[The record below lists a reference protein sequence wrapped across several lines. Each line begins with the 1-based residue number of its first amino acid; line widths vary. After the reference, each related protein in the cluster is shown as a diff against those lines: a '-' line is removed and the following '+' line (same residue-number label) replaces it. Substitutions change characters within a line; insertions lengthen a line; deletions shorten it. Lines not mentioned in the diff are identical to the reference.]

1 MKEVQL
7 SALDESRLYS
17 YADYC
22 SWKFQERIELI
33 KGKIFRMTPAP
44 LRIHQTIV
52 VKLTSKFDQFLS
64 GKTCQVYVAPFDVRL
79 PAKNEVDDELIF
91 TVVQPDLVVVCDLE
105 KLDERGCIGAPDL
118 VIEILSSEEGMKK
131 DLFVKYKLYDES
143 GVPEYWIVFP
153 NEGSITAYE
162 LDDQKRYIQKG
173 VYDIQDSISPNAF
186 PEMVLSLNSVFV

>member
-1 MKEVQL
+1 MNEVQL
-7 SALDESRLYS
+7 SDLDESSLYS

-33 KGKIFRMTPAP
+33 KGKIFKMTPAP

-79 PAKNEVDDELIF
+79 PTKNEVSDELIS

-118 VIEILSSEEGMKK
+118 VIEILSSQGMKK
-131 DLFVKYKLYDES
+131 DMFVKYKLYEES
-143 GVPEYWIVFP
+143 GVPEYWVVFP
-153 NEGSITAYE
+153 NESSITAYE
-162 LDDQKRYIQKG
+162 LDDQSKYVQKG
-173 VYDIQDSISPNAF
+173 VYDIQDSISPNAL
-186 PEMVLSLNSVFV
+186 PEMVLSLNTVFV

>member
-1 MKEVQL
+1 MNEVQL

-33 KGKIFRMTPAP
+33 KGRIFKMTPAP
-44 LRIHQTIV
+44 LRIHQMIV

-79 PAKNEVDDELIF
+79 PTKNEVSDELIF

-118 VIEILSSEEGMKK
+118 VIEILSSQGMKK
-131 DLFVKYKLYDES
+131 DMFVKYKLYEES
-143 GVPEYWIVFP
+143 GVPEYWVVFP
-153 NEGSITAYE
+153 NESSITAYE
-162 LDDQKRYIQKG
+162 LDDQSKYVQKG
-173 VYDIQDSISPNAF
+173 VYDIQDSISPNAL
-186 PEMVLSLNSVFV
+186 PEMVLSLNTVFI